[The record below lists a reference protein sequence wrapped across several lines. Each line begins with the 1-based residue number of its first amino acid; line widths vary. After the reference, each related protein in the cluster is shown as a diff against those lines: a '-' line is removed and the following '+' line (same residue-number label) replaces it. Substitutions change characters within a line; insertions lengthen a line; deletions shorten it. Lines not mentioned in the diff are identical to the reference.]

1 MTDSEKLNNIEKYI
15 FDLERSMSD
24 ILADNS
30 RFKVKFEKFDKMSIE
45 IAGLRRD
52 FNTLSHDFHEF
63 RDRAL
68 TTEGFDRLIDSML
81 TRTQEI
87 SEIRI
92 TTRKHE
98 SDIRRVEGKVD
109 DLIVQVAGNSNEL
122 GVLTLKVNTLSND
135 VDILKSDVSELKSD
149 VSELK
154 SEMREGFSLLMAEIK
169 TLKK

>member
-15 FDLERSMSD
+15 LDLEKSMSD

-30 RFKVKFEKFDKMSIE
+30 RFKAKFDKLDKMGVE
-45 IAGLRRD
+45 IAALRKD
-52 FNTLSHDFHEF
+52 FNSLSNDFHDFKGQ
-63 RDRAL
+63 AL
-68 TTEGFDRLIDSML
+68 TYDGFERLIDAML

-109 DLIVQVAGNSNEL
+109 DLAVQVAGNSAEL
-122 GVLTLKVNTLSND
+122 VGLNSKVNNLSNV
-135 VDILKSDVSELKSD
+135 VDILVSD

-154 SEMREGFSLLMAEIK
+154 SEMKEGFSLIMDELK
-169 TLKK
+169 SLKKG